1 MLQKVVEQ
9 TYFSPASV
17 TFSILSSG
25 QSEGLHLHRN
35 QLDLQLRRHQE
46 QILRFALETPS
57 VSCFEQLLV
66 VHQTLVRLI
75 YEEWDVKWEALHF
88 LCLQQEIHQLC
99 FISLLSMWSYWD
111 ILCRQVEETREPS
124 SWWRRKDSSPTE
136 ISGLWTYAHRCPSK
150 QTSQIKLHEV
160 ETLQHKPPGPSDTYL
175 SKILDLKCKVTIPQ
189 LPASLW
195 TVGEHPNHTQ
205 RWECVFSTFLK

>member
-75 YEEWDVKWEALHF
+75 YEEWDVKWE
-88 LCLQQEIHQLC
+88 
-99 FISLLSMWSYWD
+99 
-111 ILCRQVEETREPS
+111 T
-124 SWWRRKDSSPTE
+124 
-136 ISGLWTYAHRCPSK
+136 
-150 QTSQIKLHEV
+150 
-160 ETLQHKPPGPSDTYL
+160 
-175 SKILDLKCKVTIPQ
+175 
-189 LPASLW
+189 
-195 TVGEHPNHTQ
+195 
-205 RWECVFSTFLK
+205 